1 MEDWGFTRIH
11 PSPSWPRRLLREKY
25 PGRFSDSRI
34 FLLLAPSHPEL
45 VEGQW
50 FIASFVPDYSG
61 GSVPDFLRLNGDHGV
76 PFTQISLFF
85 KISPIKLRNSLSSF
99 F

>member
-1 MEDWGFTRIH
+1 MKTGDLTRMH
-11 PSPSWPRRLLREKY
+11 PSQSYSRRPFREAY

-50 FIASFVPDYSG
+50 LIASFVTDYSG
-61 GSVPDFLRLNGDHGV
+61 GSVPDFSPTNESRGSLHLDITDLN
-76 PFTQISLFF
+76 
-85 KISPIKLRNSLSSF
+85 
-99 F
+99 